1 MPSAN
6 VQGSIPL
13 VRQTPFYP
21 PQWGVRGSDN
31 KLGERLHTD
40 GAIYY
45 VNPNHPDA
53 DDGHAG
59 TNPDHPLVHVAQALT
74 LVQPFRGDEIWVM
87 PNNSWK
93 YGNPAD
99 GYALPISE
107 TVAVTVPGVRIVGVH
122 GSSPTGVVWQAP
134 VGAVPQLITVQALDV
149 CIEGFF
155 FTAPAIPA
163 VSAIVSIW
171 NSPPYGDNLVVRNCA
186 FDDTI
191 TTGILLS
198 YTWYADI
205 HHNHFWNILDK
216 GIECI
221 GAQPSEFLDIHDNI
235 FHNCGTTAIDLTNVD
250 YCHVHQNSIYNDSNQ
265 AGAAGTNTGV
275 VTTNGSHNQVFD
287 NYFSC
292 LLPVPAAGDW
302 DDMNTGAA
310 TDAWINN
317 HCLDGM
323 NVTRPT

>member
-6 VQGSIPL
+6 VQRSPPL
-13 VRQTPFYP
+13 LRQTPFYP

-53 DDGHAG
+53 DDNHAG
-59 TNPDHPLVHVAQALT
+59 TDPDHPLVHVAQALT

-93 YGNPAD
+93 YGSTAD
-99 GYALPISE
+99 GYLLPIAE
-107 TVAVTVPGVRIVGVH
+107 TVTVTVPGVRIVGVH
-122 GSSPTGVVWQAP
+122 GSSPTGVVWTATDDNQT
-134 VGAVPQLITVQALDV
+134 LITVHALDV

-155 FTAPAIPA
+155 FRAPAFA
-163 VSAIVSIW
+163 ACTAIMSVW
-171 NSPPYGDNLVVRNCA
+171 NSPPYGDNLVVRHNA

-191 TTGILLS
+191 TNGVVLN
-198 YTWYADI
+198 YCWYADI
-205 HHNHFWNILDK
+205 HHNNFWNVIEK
-216 GIECI
+216 GIECV

-235 FHNCGTTAIDLTNVD
+235 FHNCVVTAMDLTNCD
-250 YCHVHQNSIYNDSNQ
+250 YCHVHQNSIYNDNNEN
-265 AGAAGTNTGV
+265 GVNGTDTGII
-275 VTTNGSHNQVFD
+275 TTNGTHNQVFD

-292 LLPVPAAGDW
+292 ILPVGAAGDY
-302 DDMNTGAA
+302 DQMNTAGAS
-310 TDAWINN
+310 DAWINN
-317 HCLDGM
+317 HCM
-323 NVTRPT
+323 NGLAITPPV